1 MRAPVGRETLA
12 KGRERPQTR
21 PATGKSGQGSAKFG
35 LGDYDLGRSPSPKS
49 GDGRQATG
57 KIHVSYR
64 KLPVKFTGSKVYQ
77 TSVPGAEMTSGEK
90 LGP

>member
-1 MRAPVGRETLA
+1 MRAPVGRETVT
-12 KGRERPQTR
+12 KGGERPQTR

-64 KLPVKFTGSKVYQ
+64 KLPVPVKFSGSKGYQ
-77 TSVPGAEMTSGEK
+77 TGFEALSV
-90 LGP
+90 